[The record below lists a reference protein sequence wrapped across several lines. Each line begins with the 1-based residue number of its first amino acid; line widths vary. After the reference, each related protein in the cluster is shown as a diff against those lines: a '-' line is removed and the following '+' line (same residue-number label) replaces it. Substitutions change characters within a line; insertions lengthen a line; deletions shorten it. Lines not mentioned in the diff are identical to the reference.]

1 MKKIATSIVV
11 LFLFTNGYSQKDS
24 AEVLFA
30 YRITDYTVKL
40 NDSVTIVQVNLPE
53 GWPVSIHDKQMAILK
68 HRYENGAIDTTL
80 VGWGRCNLIKGNY
93 YYFTI
98 HKYGVQEPKQGDL
111 LYTKCKTLPYYKS
124 VLFDIN
130 THAINLTTV
139 YENQFYHAA
148 ELFQL
153 NAQKEKIL
161 LDSMVADIRFTG
173 TEMKKQMPGQN
184 QLVVGGLFDGKK
196 VFEAMETTSRKE
208 LEEFLKYVI
217 ARPVKYAGNTWKLS
231 EIFATWVINKSPQV
245 TTN

>member
-1 MKKIATSIVV
+1 MKKIATSIVILL
-11 LFLFTNGYSQKDS
+11 LFINGYSQKDS
-24 AEVLFA
+24 VEVLFA

-139 YENQFYHAA
+139 YEDQFYYAA

-153 NAQKEKIL
+153 DAQKEKRV

>member
-98 HKYGVQEPKQGDL
+98 NEISLMGEHVIIIIPI
-111 LYTKCKTLPYYKS
+111 
-124 VLFDIN
+124 LFIFMDIN
-130 THAINLTTV
+130 I
-139 YENQFYHAA
+139 
-148 ELFQL
+148 
-153 NAQKEKIL
+153 
-161 LDSMVADIRFTG
+161 
-173 TEMKKQMPGQN
+173 
-184 QLVVGGLFDGKK
+184 
-196 VFEAMETTSRKE
+196 
-208 LEEFLKYVI
+208 
-217 ARPVKYAGNTWKLS
+217 
-231 EIFATWVINKSPQV
+231 
-245 TTN
+245 